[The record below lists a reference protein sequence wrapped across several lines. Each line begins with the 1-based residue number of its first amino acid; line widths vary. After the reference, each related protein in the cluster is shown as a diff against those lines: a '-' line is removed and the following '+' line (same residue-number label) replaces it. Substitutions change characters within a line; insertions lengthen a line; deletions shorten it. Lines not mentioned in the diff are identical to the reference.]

1 MTRGKLIVFYGN
13 MFSNKTGTLIQKIE
27 TLRNYG
33 KKKIFVAKP
42 KTDTRSKEGYIENS
56 EGKQMEAFEVPSKKI
71 QDIFKILHVEEQR
84 QGSKFDIIAIDEIQF
99 FELTL
104 EVFQTVRKLLEDGY
118 DVIVAGLPL
127 NFRGEP
133 FGATLQLIGLCENVR
148 DVISLSSRCSKCGKE
163 VLLPQRLIDGKP
175 APYDSDE
182 IKVGGK
188 ESYEARCYECH
199 ELPQKPR
206 IA

>member
-1 MTRGKLIVFYGN
+1 MCEI
-13 MFSNKTGTLIQKIE
+13 
-27 TLRNYG
+27 
-33 KKKIFVAKP
+33 
-42 KTDTRSKEGYIENS
+42 
-56 EGKQMEAFEVPSKKI
+56 FEVI
-71 QDIFKILHVEEQR
+71 RLREWEQ
-84 QGSKFDIIAIDEIQF
+84 GTKFNIIAIDEIQF
-99 FELTL
+99 FEPPLV
-104 EVFQTVRKLLEDGY
+104 VFQIIRKLLEDRY

-148 DVISLSSRCSKCGKE
+148 DVISLSSRCSKFGKE
-163 VLLPQRLIDGKP
+163 ALLPQRLIDGKP

-199 ELPQKPR
+199 ELPQKP
-206 IA
+206 IVA

>member
-1 MTRGKLIVFYGN
+1 M
-13 MFSNKTGTLIQKIE
+13 
-27 TLRNYG
+27 
-33 KKKIFVAKP
+33 
-42 KTDTRSKEGYIENS
+42 
-56 EGKQMEAFEVPSKKI
+56 
-71 QDIFKILHVEEQR
+71 EEQR

-118 DVIVAGLPL
+118 DVIIAGLPL

-133 FGATLQLIGLCENVR
+133 FGATLQLIGLCENTH
-148 DVISLSSRCSKCGKE
+148 DVICLISYCSKCGKDGP
-163 VLLPQRLIDGKP
+163 LPQRLIDGKP
-175 APYDSDE
+175 APYNSDE

-199 ELPQKPR
+199 ELPGKP
-206 IA
+206 IVG